1 MGAFSKDNCLHCDE
15 QCDFSKFINSDT
27 DEELLR
33 SMVKVHYKRK
43 ETIIKQNS
51 LSSHLIF
58 LRSGLVKVFTE
69 RRNDKNIILKLVAPN
84 NFIGLSQLYSEVFNF
99 SVIALKD
106 SEVCLL
112 PKENF
117 YQLLSKKPELV
128 NFFLE
133 SNTKFSDYLISKIS
147 SLGTKQMH
155 GRLAD
160 VILYLCNKEFDG
172 TSVFDWITRKDI
184 AEMSGMSPE
193 SAIRLLT
200 EFKNDGLIVTDGK
213 KIEINNIE
221 LISRLSEI
229 G

>member
-1 MGAFSKDNCLHCDE
+1 MGAFPKDNCMHCDE
-15 QCDFSKFINSDT
+15 QCEFSKYISVESG
-27 DEELLR
+27 EELLR

-43 ETIIKQNS
+43 ETVVKQNS

-58 LRSGLVKVFTE
+58 LRSGLIKIFTE

-84 NFIGLSQLYSEVFNF
+84 NFIGLSQLYSDVFNF
-99 SVIALKD
+99 TAVALKD
-106 SEVCLL
+106 CEVCLL

-117 YQLLSKKPELV
+117 FQLLGRKPDLF

-133 SNTKFSDYLISKIS
+133 SNSKYSDFLINKIS

-160 VILYLCNKEFDG
+160 VILYLCSEEFNG
-172 TSVFDWITRKDI
+172 TSVFEWITRKDI

-200 EFKNDGLIVTDGK
+200 EFKNDGLISTNGK
-213 KIEINNIE
+213 LIDVNNVE
-221 LISRLSEI
+221 LLARLSEI